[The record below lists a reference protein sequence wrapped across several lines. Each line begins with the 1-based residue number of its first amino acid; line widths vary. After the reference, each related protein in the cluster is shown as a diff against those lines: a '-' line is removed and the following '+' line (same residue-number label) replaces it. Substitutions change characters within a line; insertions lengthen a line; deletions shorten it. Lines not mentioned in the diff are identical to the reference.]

1 MFEAGPVSRITA
13 AVCSRQSSRFARRQ
27 SSRRRLARHGI
38 RIEPSALSRARR
50 SSSIID
56 RYDARMDGWMDGWL
70 DKEEKISIGGGAFSS
85 HFATMR
91 AP

>member
-1 MFEAGPVSRITA
+1 LKPGPFRGSPPPSARVNRHVSRVVSHRVVVSRATA
-13 AVCSRQSSRFARRQ
+13 SVSS
-27 SSRRRLARHGI
+27 H
-38 RIEPSALSRARR
+38 PLSRARDDHHP
-50 SSSIID
+50 SSTGTT
-56 RYDARMDGWMDGWL
+56 RGWMDGWL

>member
-1 MFEAGPVSRITA
+1 LKPGPFRGSPPPSARVNRHVSRVVSHRVVVSRATA
-13 AVCSRQSSRFARRQ
+13 SVSSHP
-27 SSRRRLARHGI
+27 L
-38 RIEPSALSRARR
+38 PRARR

-56 RYDARMDGWMDGWL
+56 RYDARMDGWL

>member
-1 MFEAGPVSRITA
+1 
-13 AVCSRQSSRFARRQ
+13 
-27 SSRRRLARHGI
+27 
-38 RIEPSALSRARR
+38 
-50 SSSIID
+50 
-56 RYDARMDGWMDGWL
+56 MDGWL